1 MQFLLDMKN
10 ITRQFPGVK
19 ALDNVDFRVRP
30 NEIHALIGEN
40 GAGKSTLVKILNG
53 IFKQDA
59 GEIFF
64 AEQKVDIRN
73 PQQAQALGISTIFQ
87 DLQLIPD
94 ISVGENILL
103 GHEPKFKTGFIDW
116 NTLHARAKAILVE
129 MNSYFNTHQTVRNLS
144 IAQKQLVM
152 IARALSHNASLIFM
166 DEPTATLTSHEIDNL
181 FRVIREL
188 KKKGKTIVFISHKLE
203 EVFEITEN
211 ITVLRDGQMVG
222 TMETKFT
229 NKEEVIKLMVGRSL
243 EEEFPK
249 RTPSIGEEMLTIKN
263 LNTASKLKDIDMTI
277 RKGEV
282 VGLFG
287 LVGAG
292 RTELARAIFGIDPI
306 DSGELLLEGNSLKI
320 RNPKDAINSGIAFA
334 TEDRKSQGLIL
345 SMSVKENMMLP
356 NMKSISRFSFI
367 RHGAEKAM
375 VNRFINDMNIKTP
388 GMDQFTVKLS
398 GGNQQKVVLARWLAS
413 NPKVLILDEPTQG
426 IDIGAKQ
433 EIYQWIND
441 LVKKGLAILLIS
453 SELPEILGVCDR
465 VLVMFRGQN
474 VKEFGQA
481 HATPE
486 NVMACATGVDGNVN

>member
-1 MQFLLDMKN
+1 MQYLLDMKN

-59 GEIFF
+59 GEIYF

-103 GHEPKFKTGFIDW
+103 GHEPKFKTGLIDW
-116 NTLHARAKAILVE
+116 NLLHARAKEILVE
-129 MNSYFNTHQTVRNLS
+129 MNSYFDTHQTVRNLS

-181 FRVIREL
+181 FTVIREL
-188 KKKGKTIVFISHKLE
+188 EKKGKTIVFISHKLE
-203 EVFEITEN
+203 EIFEITEN

-222 TMETKFT
+222 TMETKST

-243 EEEFPK
+243 DEEFPK

-263 LNTASKLKDIDMTI
+263 LNTVSKLKDIDLTI

-306 DSGELLLEGNSLKI
+306 DSGELMLEGDSIKI
-320 RNPKDAINSGIAFA
+320 KNPKDAINSGIAFA

-356 NMKSISRFSFI
+356 NMKSISRFNFI

-375 VNRFINDMNIKTP
+375 VSRFIKDMNIKTP

-398 GGNQQKVVLARWLAS
+398 GGNQQKVVLARWLAC

-433 EIYQWIND
+433 EIYQLIND

-453 SELPEILGVCDR
+453 SELPEILGVSDR
-465 VLVMFRGQN
+465 VLVMFRGKI
-474 VKEFGQA
+474 VKEFSQTE
-481 HATPE
+481 ATPE
-486 NVMACATGVDGNVN
+486 NVMACATGVDGMEN

>member
-1 MQFLLDMKN
+1 MQYLLNMKN

-19 ALDNVDFRVRP
+19 ALDHVDFRVRS

-53 IFKQDA
+53 IFKPDA

-116 NTLHARAKAILVE
+116 NKLHARAKEILVE
-129 MNSYFNTHQTVRNLS
+129 MNSYFDTHQTVRKLS

-181 FRVIREL
+181 FKVIREL

-203 EVFEITEN
+203 EVFEITES
-211 ITVLRDGQMVG
+211 ITVLRDGRMVG
-222 TMETKFT
+222 TQKTKST

-249 RTPSIGEEMLTIKN
+249 RTPCLGEEMLAIKN
-263 LNTASKLKDIDMTI
+263 LNTDAKLKDIDLTI

-306 DSGELLLEGNSLKI
+306 KSGALSLEGNSLKI
-320 RNPKDAINSGIAFA
+320 KNPKDAINSGIAFA

-356 NMKSISRFSFI
+356 NMKSISRFRFI
-367 RHGAEKAM
+367 RHRAEKAM
-375 VNRFINDMNIKTP
+375 VNRFIEDMNIKTP

-433 EIYQWIND
+433 EIYQLIND

-465 VLVMFRGQN
+465 VLVMFRGQI
-474 VKEFGQA
+474 VKEFSQA
-481 HATPE
+481 EATPE
-486 NVMACATGVDGNVN
+486 NVMACATGVDRNGN